1 MDYMM
6 DKKDRYDSV
15 YMIEKLNI
23 HDMNDMIEMYYMK
36 EKHTWYVK
44 CEWERWLWHDRDMC
58 MGYVWYE
65 WKEREHEHDMLVMI
79 ESHICKEK
87 LHDCIKKK
95 KWINLYHQL

>member
-1 MDYMM
+1 MNDSEHECDVIMWITDIYEYDMDYMM

-36 EKHTWYVK
+36 EKQTWYVK

-58 MGYVWYE
+58 MWYVWYE
-65 WKEREHEHDMLVMI
+65 WKERGTWVWYD
-79 ESHICKEK
+79 
-87 LHDCIKKK
+87 
-95 KWINLYHQL
+95 WAW

>member
-36 EKHTWYVK
+36 EKQT
-44 CEWERWLWHDRDMC
+44 
-58 MGYVWYE
+58 
-65 WKEREHEHDMLVMI
+65 
-79 ESHICKEK
+79 
-87 LHDCIKKK
+87 
-95 KWINLYHQL
+95 